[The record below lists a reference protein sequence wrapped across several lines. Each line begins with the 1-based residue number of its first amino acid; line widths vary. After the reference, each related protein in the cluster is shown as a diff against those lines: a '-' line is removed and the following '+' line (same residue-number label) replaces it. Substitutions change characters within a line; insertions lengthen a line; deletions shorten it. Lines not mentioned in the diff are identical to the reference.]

1 MKVNFYIII
10 FIIISSIISKADT
23 YEEKKFNI
31 EAKFGILPSIDI
43 MEIYTELKI
52 YNDNFNY
59 IFDIKSKNIVKF
71 LNEVNG
77 IGSVE
82 GKVFADE
89 YIPLKYTYTYKR
101 KEKNKYVEIVYK
113 ENKIEKIVVRPSY
126 DKSKLTPLTDKMLEK
141 TIDPPTFFLS
151 ILNYKNLNN
160 CQKNFR
166 IFDGKRR
173 YDVIFNKFDTSSSD
187 LIECS
192 ADQIRIG
199 GYKDKENDVF
209 AASDFIKIVYNKKEG
224 NKFLRYEAKNGPI
237 NVIIKEIEN

>member
-1 MKVNFYIII
+1 MKVIFYTII
-10 FIIISSIISKADT
+10 FIIISSFTSKADS

-31 EAKFGILPSIDI
+31 EAKFGIFPSIDI
-43 MEIYTELKI
+43 MEINTELKI
-52 YNDNFNY
+52 HEDNFNY

-82 GKVFADE
+82 GKIFANK
-89 YIPLKYTYTYKR
+89 YIPSHYTYSYKR

-113 ENKIEKIVVRPSY
+113 ENKIEKIVVKPSY

-160 CQKNFR
+160 CQETFNV
-166 IFDGKRR
+166 FDGKRR
-173 YDVIFNKFDTSSSD
+173 YNVIFNKLDTSSND

-192 ADQIRIG
+192 ANQIKIG

-209 AASDFIKIVYNKKEG
+209 AASDFIKIVYDKKED
-224 NKFLRYEAKNGPI
+224 NKFLRYEAKNGSI
-237 NVIIKEIEN
+237 NVIIKEIKN

>member
-1 MKVNFYIII
+1 MKVIFNIII
-10 FIIISSIISKADT
+10 FIIISSVISEANT

-31 EAKFGILPSIDI
+31 EAKLGILPSINI

-52 YNDNFNY
+52 NDDNFNY

-82 GKVFADE
+82 GKVFADA
-89 YIPLKYTYTYKR
+89 YVPFNYTYSYKR

-113 ENKIEKIVVRPSY
+113 ENKIEKIVVKPSY
-126 DKSKLTPLTDKMLEK
+126 DKSKLTPLTEKMLEK

-160 CQKNFR
+160 CKKTFR
-166 IFDGKRR
+166 VFDGKRR
-173 YDVIFNKFDTSSSD
+173 YDVVFNKLDTLSND

-192 ADQIRIG
+192 ANQIRIG

-209 AASDFIKIVYNKKEG
+209 AASDFIKIVYDKKEG
-224 NKFLRYEAKNGPI
+224 NEFLRYEAKNGSI